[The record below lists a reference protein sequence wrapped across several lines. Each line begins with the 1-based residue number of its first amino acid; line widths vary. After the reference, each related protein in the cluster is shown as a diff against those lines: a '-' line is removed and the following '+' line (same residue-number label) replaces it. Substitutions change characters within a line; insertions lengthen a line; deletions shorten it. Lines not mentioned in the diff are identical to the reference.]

1 MLRLIRFLI
10 ALLFVA
16 AGIAVGVLNSQPVTI
31 DLGFAVL
38 HGTLGLLLLA
48 TLLVGA
54 LLGGMMLTASVILPQ
69 RRQLR
74 RARMQAAS
82 SAPPLPDAH

>member
-1 MLRLIRFLI
+1 MVRLIRFLI

-16 AGIAVGVLNSQPVTI
+16 AGVAVGALNPQPVSI

-38 HGTLGLLLLA
+38 RGTLGLALLA

-54 LLGGMMLTASVILPQ
+54 LLGGMMLAASVILS
-69 RRQLR
+69 LR
-74 RARMQAAS
+74 RKLRRSRMQAAS
-82 SAPPLPDAH
+82 SVPPASDAH